1 MALDV
6 ERVLDGGVNRQE
18 PLGRSGRFE
27 TLHLPLAS
35 SSRLM
40 RILGPIVLAQALL
53 VASRQSD
60 FGLCRAVRAQP
71 IANQHI
77 RREALFLE
85 QLAYQFHGGSFVAPS
100 LYKQVENLTLVVNR
114 TPQPELPAPRSPQ
127 PSHRDATSTLVAGVD
142 GEVLG
147 RPTVRTSRPIAAPFR
162 MRRPDHAPRADLRH
176 RDS

>member
-114 TPQPELPAPRSPQ
+114 TPQPELPAPNHHSHLIEMPNRRWSRALTAKFSVEQRSELQ
-127 PSHRDATSTLVAGVD
+127 DPSPHRFV
-142 GEVLG
+142 
-147 RPTVRTSRPIAAPFR
+147 
-162 MRRPDHAPRADLRH
+162 
-176 RDS
+176 